1 MKTNLTGKHS
11 LDVMLNLAKF
21 HREHEK
27 FYAQAPLRT
36 AIELQQASKTLK
48 TLADRWTWVEP
59 QEALSG
65 NAFAGCDD
73 LNETAAVQH
82 DGVLFMEG
90 EREPAEIERLKRD
103 LAIVADDFSET
114 GEWLSRAMDA
124 SWQVVR
130 GLIDILPLA
139 DVLGERHR
147 IIANDWQA
155 AHLSTLVAHLLRR
168 ALDVLGQVDFSPETV
183 RADLAGSRF
192 FAQYLYS
199 AAELVDRAADL
210 AAESATLIHDNER
223 RWRVFRRQAERLG
236 AARASGVARQ
246 QSSNGDSQKGTL
258 AATLKAALDQHP
270 MTADADI
277 QVQERNGVITLRGSI
292 GSADKAQVAL
302 DIVYAEKGVREVTND
317 LVIENGA

>member
-1 MKTNLTGKHS
+1 MKTNSTCKQS
-11 LDVMLNLAKF
+11 LDVMLNLAKY

-59 QEALSG
+59 QEGQSG
-65 NAFAGCDD
+65 NPYAGCDD
-73 LNETAAVQH
+73 LNDAATVQH

-103 LAIVADDFSET
+103 LVTVADDFGET
-114 GEWLSRAMDA
+114 GEWLGHAMDA
-124 SWQVVR
+124 SWQVGR
-130 GLIDILPLA
+130 GLIGIPPLA

-168 ALDVLGQVDFSPETV
+168 ALDVLGQVDFSPEAV
-183 RADLAGSRF
+183 RADLAGSRL
-192 FAQYLYS
+192 FAQYLFS
-199 AAELVDRAADL
+199 AAELLDRAADL

-223 RWRVFRRQAERLG
+223 RWRVFRRQVERLG
-236 AARASGVARQ
+236 AAGTGGAAPQ
-246 QSSNGDSQKGTL
+246 QSPDGDGQTGTL
-258 AATLKAALDQHP
+258 AGKLKAALDQHP

-277 QVQERNGVITLRGSI
+277 QVKERNGMIALKGSI

-302 DIVYAEKGVREVTND
+302 DIVYAENGVREVANE
-317 LVIENGA
+317 LVIENNA